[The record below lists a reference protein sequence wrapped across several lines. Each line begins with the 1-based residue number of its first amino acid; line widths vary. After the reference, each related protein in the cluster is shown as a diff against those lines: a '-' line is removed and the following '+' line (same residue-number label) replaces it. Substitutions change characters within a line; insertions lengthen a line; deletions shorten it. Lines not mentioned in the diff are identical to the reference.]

1 MKRKELSMTEKQT
14 ASKAKKNVAK
24 EPEKSERL
32 ISFTEYFLGK
42 NVRSE
47 TKAAI
52 KIRLKGDLYKSKE
65 EWDLILK
72 EATE

>member
-1 MKRKELSMTEKQT
+1 MTEKQT
-14 ASKAKKNVAK
+14 ATKPRKKQVK
-24 EPEKSERL
+24 EPEKSKRL
-32 ISFTEYFLGK
+32 ISFKEYFLGK

-52 KIRLKGDLYKSKE
+52 KIRLGNELYKTQK
-65 EWDLILK
+65 EWDKILK

>member
-1 MKRKELSMTEKQT
+1 MTEKQT
-14 ASKAKKNVAK
+14 ATKPKKNVTI

-32 ISFTEYFLGK
+32 MSFKEYFLGK

-52 KIRLKGDLYKSKE
+52 KIRLGNDLYKSEE
-65 EWDLILK
+65 EWDKILK
-72 EATE
+72 DATN

>member
-1 MKRKELSMTEKQT
+1 MTEKQT
-14 ASKAKKNVAK
+14 ATKPKRKQAK
-24 EPEKSERL
+24 EPEKSKRL
-32 ISFTEYFLGK
+32 ISFKEYFLGK

-52 KIRLKGDLYKSKE
+52 KIRLGNDLYKSKE
-65 EWDLILK
+65 EWDKILK

>member
-1 MKRKELSMTEKQT
+1 MTEKQEMN
-14 ASKAKKNVAK
+14 KPKINLGK

-32 ISFTEYFLGK
+32 ISFKEYFIGK

-52 KIRLKGDLYKSKE
+52 KIRLGNDLYKSKE

-72 EATE
+72 EATK

>member
-1 MKRKELSMTEKQT
+1 MTEKQT
-14 ASKAKKNVAK
+14 ATKTKKDTAK
-24 EPEKSERL
+24 EPEKSGRL
-32 ISFTEYFLGK
+32 VSFTEYFLGK

-52 KIRLKGDLYKSKE
+52 KIRIGNDLYKSKE

>member
-1 MKRKELSMTEKQT
+1 MTEKQT
-14 ASKAKKNVAK
+14 ATKPKRKQVK
-24 EPEKSERL
+24 EPVKSERL
-32 ISFTEYFLGK
+32 ISFKEYFLGK

-52 KIRLKGDLYKSKE
+52 KIRLGNDLYKSKE
-65 EWDLILK
+65 EWDKILK

>member
-1 MKRKELSMTEKQT
+1 MTEKQT
-14 ASKAKKNVAK
+14 ATKPKRKQVK
-24 EPEKSERL
+24 EPVKSERL
-32 ISFTEYFLGK
+32 ISFKEYFLGK

-52 KIRLKGDLYKSKE
+52 KIRLENDLYKSKE
-65 EWDLILK
+65 EWDKILK

>member
-1 MKRKELSMTEKQT
+1 MTEKQT
-14 ASKAKKNVAK
+14 ATKPKKKQVK
-24 EPEKSERL
+24 EPVKSERL
-32 ISFTEYFLGK
+32 ISFKEYFIGK

-65 EWDLILK
+65 EWDKILK